1 LFFGTVVGD
10 NPRMRLVMPETRYA
24 RTVDGV
30 HIAYQEVGSGPFD
43 LIFANSWAS
52 HIEFSW
58 SRPAVVRFYE
68 HLSSFC
74 RLILFDKRGT
84 GLSDPVLNVPTIEDR
99 MDDMRAVMD
108 AVDSKSVAL
117 LGTSEGA
124 ATSVVFAATYPE
136 RTTAMVL
143 FSPFIIGLAD
153 EECPWAW
160 TADFWELMS
169 TAMENTWGTPDGS
182 GVEFCTP
189 SLIGDESAREWY
201 AHYWRSAASPASALA
216 LLRVNTQIDIRPVLC
231 TVRVPTLVLQRT
243 DEMWVNIN
251 YGRYTAEKIPGA
263 KLVELPGTDHY
274 PWEQN
279 ADAVVGE
286 VEEFLTGAR
295 TERDSDRVLATV
307 MFTDI
312 VQSTEQASA
321 LGDQAWRE
329 RLDAHDEMVR
339 RQLARYGGREVKT
352 TGDGFLATF
361 DGPARGIRC
370 ALAIRDGAHRLA
382 IEVRAGLHTGELE
395 LRGEDVGG
403 IAVHIGNRVA
413 SSAEADEV
421 LVSSTVKDLVAGSG
435 IQFAD
440 RGEQRL
446 KGVPDAWRLFH
457 VIV

>member
-1 LFFGTVVGD
+1 
-10 NPRMRLVMPETRYA
+10 
-24 RTVDGV
+24 
-30 HIAYQEVGSGPFD
+30 
-43 LIFANSWAS
+43 
-52 HIEFSW
+52 
-58 SRPAVVRFYE
+58 
-68 HLSSFC
+68 
-74 RLILFDKRGT
+74 
-84 GLSDPVLNVPTIEDR
+84 

-136 RTTAMVL
+136 HTTAMVL

-216 LLRVNTQIDIRPVLC
+216 LLRVNTQIDIRPVLR

-243 DEMWVNIN
+243 DETWVNIN

-263 KLVELPGTDHY
+263 TLVELPGTDHY

-286 VEEFLTGAR
+286 IEEFLTGAR

-321 LGDQAWRE
+321 LGDRAWRE
-329 RLDAHDEMVR
+329 LQDAHDEMVR

-361 DGPARGIRC
+361 DGPARAIRC
-370 ALAIRDGAHRLA
+370 ALAILDGARRLA
-382 IEVRAGLHTGELE
+382 IAVRAGLHTGELE
-395 LRGEDVGG
+395 LRGDDVGG

-413 SSAEADEV
+413 SAAEADEV

-435 IQFAD
+435 IQFVD
-440 RGEQRL
+440 RGDQRL
-446 KGVPDAWRLFH
+446 KGVPDTWRLFH
-457 VIV
+457 VVP